1 VNTGSNAVQKFAI
14 DGHVM
19 QVISNDFM
27 PVEPYNTSM
36 IALGVGQRA
45 DVIVYGSGKPEDK
58 VWMRSNIVGTYS
70 SLDHVI
76 ERNSLIIA

>member
-1 VNTGSNAVQKFAI
+1 
-14 DGHVM
+14 
-19 QVISNDFM
+19 
-27 PVEPYNTSM
+27 M

-45 DVIVYGSGKPEDK
+45 GVIVYGSGKPEDK

-70 SLDHVI
+70 SLDHII